1 MSPLQNPKY
10 VPSEKPFFSSFK
22 NRGPR
27 RRNTNGDGAVPLA
40 PLRPPPL
47 PAGAAPTPVGRAA
60 GEGLGRLEAP
70 PSQST
75 HYPKPE
81 PAATCPFTNLG

>member
-10 VPSEKPFFSSFK
+10 VPSEKPFYSPLKIGARVDETQMETVRPLWPSPPTSAPS
-22 NRGPR
+22 RGGSHTCRPGR
-27 RRNTNGDGAVPLA
+27 GRGFGAS
-40 PLRPPPL
+40 
-47 PAGAAPTPVGRAA
+47 GS
-60 GEGLGRLEAP
+60 P